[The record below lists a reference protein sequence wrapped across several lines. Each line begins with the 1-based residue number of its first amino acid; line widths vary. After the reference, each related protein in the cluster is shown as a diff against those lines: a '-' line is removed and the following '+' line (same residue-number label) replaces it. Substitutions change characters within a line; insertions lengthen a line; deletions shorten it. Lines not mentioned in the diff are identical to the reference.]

1 VEILGFNPNKARPGD
16 IALNIVHSRFFM
28 RGVVWLKGGMMDSI
42 GPSSLQEKCGP
53 TSTPS
58 GPTHV
63 EYLTIIQEKQ
73 YSMPRVGDL
82 WILVETNIL
91 DEGARFCTLELEEF
105 FAIVIASCG

>member
-1 VEILGFNPNKARPGD
+1 
-16 IALNIVHSRFFM
+16 
-28 RGVVWLKGGMMDSI
+28 MDSI

-63 EYLTIIQEKQ
+63 EYLKIIQEKQ
-73 YSMPRVGDL
+73 DSMPRVGDL

-91 DEGARFCTLELEEF
+91 DKGAKLQLEEC

>member
-1 VEILGFNPNKARPGD
+1 
-16 IALNIVHSRFFM
+16 
-28 RGVVWLKGGMMDSI
+28 MMDSI
-42 GPSSLQEKCGP
+42 GPSSLQAKCGP

-63 EYLTIIQEKQ
+63 EYLKIIQEKQ
-73 YSMPRVGDL
+73 DSMPRMGDL

-91 DEGARFCTLELEEF
+91 DETAKFCTLQLEEF